1 MEIKRRRN
9 EKKMRKERQ
18 RLELQ
23 SDGLTDTAGIID
35 QSVSLG
41 YSNTD
46 CDYGNTDRVPWL
58 VLREILHQNLL
69 PLPSSVP
76 VDPDLDMS
84 HVTGHAQLAKRTLA
98 LSSQRWICAGCGILL
113 SSFTVRSFNFL
124 GGAKIF

>member
-23 SDGLTDTAGIID
+23 SDGLTDTAGSRD

-41 YSNTD
+41 YSDTD
-46 CDYGNTDRVPWL
+46 CDYGNTELVPWL

-76 VDPDLDMS
+76 VDPD

-98 LSSQRWICAGCGILL
+98 LSSQRWMCAGCGMKVVFFT
-113 SSFTVRSFNFL
+113 SFFFHC
-124 GGAKIF
+124 